1 VPYVGGGYSQPRGT
15 MRASGAGLN
24 LPAWPRTLRRWQH
37 DAVAWWA
44 RERPRSSLA
53 VVTPGG
59 GKSLYAAAVAYG
71 AFGSGLIDGVIVVVP
86 SDHLRSQMALTFAG
100 VGIQLD
106 PYLVNGDGMYAR
118 DLLGAVVTIHQVAL
132 EPRAFARIVGRRR
145 IMVVIDEVHHAGD
158 NRRWGA
164 GIESAFGAATFIV
177 ALSGTP
183 FRSDGSG
190 ISFLTYDRVGRVE
203 ADVVYG
209 YRDALRDGIVR
220 PLVFHRQGGEVT
232 WTGADGS
239 ANTAT
244 FEAALAKQRSSER
257 LRAALYDASWVSEVI
272 VRANGTLEKL
282 RRTDRDA
289 GGIIVCI
296 DEAHAR
302 WVSSVMAEALGFHPT
317 VVVSADAAAG
327 AKIKRFT
334 DGTDPWLCAVRMVS
348 EGVDIPRARVLPYL
362 TNARTELFF
371 RQMIGRVV
379 RARNA
384 STAAS
389 YVMLPDDP
397 ELRTFAV
404 AIEEDVKGSRS
415 EAAVGIA
422 RKRGVIEAA
431 SQFESHAAIHEESG
445 VILGESSA
453 AALGAPGDHAGAA
466 RLVAPATLAPVAP
479 PPATLLADQK
489 QHLRRNVW
497 VKVGEV
503 SRRFRKEQR
512 DVYAYWARRDNATVS
527 NATEVQL
534 EARLRSMDS
543 WLREGF
549 CPVQ

>member
-1 VPYVGGGYSQPRGT
+1 
-15 MRASGAGLN
+15 MRAHGPGLT
-24 LPAWPRTLRRWQH
+24 LPAWPRPLRRWQR

-71 AFGSGLIDGVIVVVP
+71 AFASGLIDGVIVVVP
-86 SDHLRSQMALTFAG
+86 SDHLRSQMALTFAS

-106 PYLVNGDGMYAR
+106 PYFANGDGMYAR
-118 DLLGAVVTIHQVAL
+118 DLVGAIVTIHQVAL
-132 EPRAFARIVGRRR
+132 DPRLFARIVGRRR
-145 IMVVIDEVHHAGD
+145 ILVVIDEVHHAGD
-158 NRRWGA
+158 NRRWGL
-164 GIESAFGAATFIV
+164 GIETAFNEAAFIV
-177 ALSGTP
+177 SLSGTP
-183 FRSDGSG
+183 FRSDGSA
-190 ISFLTYDRVGRVE
+190 ISFLTYDAVGRVE

-209 YRDALRDGIVR
+209 YREALRDGIVR

-244 FEAALAKQRSSER
+244 FDAALTKQRSSER
-257 LRAALYDASWVSEVI
+257 LRAALYDSGWVSEVL

-282 RRTDRDA
+282 RRNDHDA

-302 WVSSVMAEALGFHPT
+302 WVASVMAEALGFHPT

-334 DGTDPWLCAVRMVS
+334 DGHDAWLCAVRMVS

-379 RARNA
+379 RARNGA
-384 STAAS
+384 TAAS

-397 ELRTFAV
+397 ELRAFAH
-404 AIEEDVKGSRS
+404 AIEEDVKGTRS
-415 EAAVGIA
+415 EPPVGNE
-422 RKRGVIEAA
+422 RPRVVLEVVE
-431 SQFESHAAIHEESG
+431 SQFESHAALHAEAG

-453 AALGAPGDHAGAA
+453 QAIGPAFAGDGAA
-466 RLVAPATLAPVAP
+466 PDTAAAHDAPV
-479 PPATLLADQK
+479 PPAATALLADRK
-489 QHLRRNVW
+489 ADLKREVW
-497 VKVGEV
+497 VKVSV
-503 SRRFRKEQR
+503 VARRFKKEPR
-512 DVYAYWARRDNATVS
+512 DVYAYWARRDNAVVA
-527 NATEVQL
+527 NATVTQL
-534 EARLRSMDS
+534 EARVRAMET

-549 CPVQ
+549 CPVR